1 MKRKE
6 KTHRRERYDK
16 EAYLM
21 ILPAYTIFTVF
32 ILIPVFMVLYYSFTN
47 YNLYSAPD
55 FVGLKNYLKAFRDKD
70 FIASVKN
77 TLCYA
82 GITLTLQLSIGLFL
96 AVLLYRKSRLIPFFR
111 TAIYLPHVM
120 SMVCVSMVW
129 LWIFDANFGLF
140 NTLMKA
146 LGFPVQQWLLDPKL
160 AMPCI
165 ILVSVWKSTG
175 YSMVIFLSGLTGIPA
190 SLYEAAELDGAGAIK
205 KFTKI
210 TWPMLQP
217 TTFFLVVTGIVNCFA
232 VFEQVNILTNG
243 GPLKRT
249 TTVVHQIYQR
259 AFLEFKMGYASSISV
274 LLLAFSLLITMLLF
288 KFGNKGQD
296 VDVS

>member
-1 MKRKE
+1 MSGGKKIRK
-6 KTHRRERYDK
+6 KNRYDK

-55 FVGLKNYLKAFRDKD
+55 FVGLKNYMKAFRDRN
-70 FIASVKN
+70 FIVSVKN
-77 TLCYA
+77 TMFYA
-82 GITLTLQLSIGLFL
+82 VITLTLQLSLGLFL
-96 AVLLYRKSRLIPFFR
+96 AVLLYRKSRLIPVFR

-129 LWIFDANFGLF
+129 LWIFDANFGLL
-140 NTLMKA
+140 NIILKA
-146 LGFPVQQWLLDPKL
+146 LGLPIQKWLLDPKL
-160 AMPCI
+160 AMPCVI
-165 ILVSVWKSTG
+165 AVSIWKGMG
-175 YSMVIFLSGLTGIPA
+175 YSMVIFLSGLTGIPE

-210 TWPMLQP
+210 TWPLLQP

-249 TTVVHQIYQR
+249 TTVVHQIYQS
-259 AFLEFKMGYASSISV
+259 AFLEFKMGYASSLSV
-274 LLLAFSLLITMLLF
+274 LLLAFSLCITLF
-288 KFGNKGQD
+288 LFRFGNKGQD
-296 VDVS
+296 IDVS

>member
-1 MKRKE
+1 MSGGKKIRK
-6 KTHRRERYDK
+6 KNRYDK

-47 YNLYSAPD
+47 YNLYAAPD
-55 FVGLKNYLKAFRDKD
+55 FVGLKNYLKAFHDRD
-70 FIASVKN
+70 FIISVKN
-77 TLCYA
+77 TMFYA
-82 GITLTLQLSIGLFL
+82 VITLTLQLSLGLFL
-96 AVLLYRKSRLIPFFR
+96 AVLLYRKFRLIPIFR

-129 LWIFDANFGLF
+129 LWIFDSNFGLL
-140 NTLMKA
+140 NTIMKA
-146 LGFPVQQWLLDPKL
+146 LGLPVQKWLLDPKL
-160 AMPCI
+160 AMPCVI
-165 ILVSVWKSTG
+165 VVSIWKGMG

-210 TWPMLQP
+210 TWPLLQP

-249 TTVVHQIYQR
+249 TTVVHQIYQS
-259 AFLEFKMGYASSISV
+259 AFLEFKMGYASSLSV
-274 LLLAFSLLITMLLF
+274 LLLAFSLCITLF
-288 KFGNKGQD
+288 LFRFGNKGQD
-296 VDVS
+296 IDVS

>member
-1 MKRKE
+1 MSGGKKIRK
-6 KTHRRERYDK
+6 KNRYDK

-55 FVGLKNYLKAFRDKD
+55 FVGLKNYMKAFRDRN
-70 FIASVKN
+70 FIVSVKN
-77 TLCYA
+77 TMFYA
-82 GITLTLQLSIGLFL
+82 VITLTLQLSLGLFL
-96 AVLLYRKSRLIPFFR
+96 AVLLYRKSRLIPVFR

-129 LWIFDANFGLF
+129 LWIFDANFGLL
-140 NTLMKA
+140 NIILKA
-146 LGFPVQQWLLDPKL
+146 LGLPIQKWLLDPNL
-160 AMPCI
+160 AMPCVI
-165 ILVSVWKSTG
+165 AVSIWKGMG

-210 TWPMLQP
+210 TWPLLQP

-249 TTVVHQIYQR
+249 TTVVHQIYQS
-259 AFLEFKMGYASSISV
+259 AFLEFKMGYASSLSV
-274 LLLAFSLLITMLLF
+274 LLLAFSLCITLF
-288 KFGNKGQD
+288 LFRFGNKGQD
-296 VDVS
+296 IDVS